1 MTLVYAWTIV
11 GVVTSIALGIFNRS
25 TKLLLWGPVAFI
37 AMAALSY
44 QADQFGQTLSLDRAK
59 AIQACVANEGSWIES
74 ACYQAS

>member
-1 MTLVYAWTIV
+1 MTFVYAWTVI

-37 AMAALSY
+37 AIAALGY
-44 QADQFGQTLSLDRAK
+44 QADQFGRTLSLERAK

-74 ACYQAS
+74 ACFKAS